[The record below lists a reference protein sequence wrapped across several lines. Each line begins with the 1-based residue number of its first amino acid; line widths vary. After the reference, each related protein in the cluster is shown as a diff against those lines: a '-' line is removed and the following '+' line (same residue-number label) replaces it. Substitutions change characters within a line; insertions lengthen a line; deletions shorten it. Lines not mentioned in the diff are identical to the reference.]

1 MKEELPPL
9 DKLRA
14 IIKSIEMVR
23 QDPVLD
29 VDKFVHVYAQAIIM
43 RARVTSLQEVRN
55 GNHTN

>member
-43 RARVTSLQEVRN
+43 RARVTSLHEVRN